1 MTETETYYPS
11 LRDALDERFS
21 SLTDSELDE
30 AFGAAFG
37 EGVSAAE
44 YEEFFNSLGK
54 ALKKAAPTLA
64 AFGKGALSGA
74 AAGSALGPFG
84 ALGGALI
91 GGTGGALAKS
101 GRGPLRD
108 IGRVASGAVGT
119 AGQLLPGGAAANVF
133 HTILQ
138 RPETAKALSA
148 VLSGRNV
155 PVPLGASGISVPA
168 NAFAGLLGSL
178 ARESVESEPEWADSD
193 EATDPDIGQAQLL
206 QLLAAIP
213 PESDDGEFGDEFE
226 DDYDDALDNDDA
238 VDLDDAFDSDEF
250 WLERI

>member
-1 MTETETYYPS
+1 MTGTETYYPS
-11 LRDALDERFS
+11 LRDALDDRFAALS
-21 SLTDSELDE
+21 DAEIDE

-44 YEEFFNSLGK
+44 YEEFFSSLGK

-108 IGRVASGAVGT
+108 IGRVAGGVVGT

-133 HTILQ
+133 QTILQ

-155 PVPLGASGISVPA
+155 AVPLGSSGISVPA

-178 ARESVESEPEWADSD
+178 ARESVDSEPEWADN
-193 EATDPDIGQAQLL
+193 EEVTDPDIGQEQLL

-213 PESDDGEFGDEFE
+213 PESDESDEFE
-226 DDYDDALDNDDA
+226 ADYDDAYDDA
-238 VDLDDAFDSDEF
+238 DALDSDESFESDEF
-250 WLERI
+250 WMERV